1 MTEELV
7 AGLERIVDGLASG
20 AQNIGSEALANVAEH
35 VAKAFKVQPDEVAIL
50 ALADQGK
57 FLKFI
62 IPEKLQSVGAIPMN
76 STSALAV
83 RTAREKRPE
92 LINNFT
98 ALPHAS
104 VFEGVPMARRHGQL
118 IHKIIS
124 APILAAD
131 KVVGVV
137 QVSRKGRT
145 AEDSGT
151 DFTQRDLRGLVAIAG
166 VLGRFVKHFQGA

>member
-20 AQNIGSEALANVAEH
+20 AQNIGSEALADVAER

-50 ALADQGK
+50 ALTDQSQ

-104 VFEGVPMARRHGQL
+104 VFEGVPIARRHGQL

-124 APILAAD
+124 APILVAD

-145 AEDSGT
+145 AEDSGA